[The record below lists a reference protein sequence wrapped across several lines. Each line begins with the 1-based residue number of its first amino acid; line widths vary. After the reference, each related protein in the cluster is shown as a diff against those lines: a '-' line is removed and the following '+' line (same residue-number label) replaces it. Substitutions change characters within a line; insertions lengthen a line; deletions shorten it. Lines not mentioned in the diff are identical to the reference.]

1 MEQRPKFKQ
10 RLKTPQVLYA
20 WICCDCHE
28 TGKGRAPNLCPECKS
43 PMVKEIKTVVSQG
56 VEL

>member
-20 WICCDCHE
+20 WICVNCHE
-28 TGKGRAPNLCPECKS
+28 TGKGRAPGLCTNCKS
-43 PMVKEIKTVVSQG
+43 PMTKEIRTVVSQG
-56 VEL
+56 EEL